1 MEEMN
6 KKPLRFPEIFAL
18 PGKILLLTRGGAICY
33 SIVSKKADSVK
44 FGTWGYPQP
53 IDRKFIHIRG
63 NTFIMR
69 NIKLAWTYLVIA
81 AVAMLAA
88 LNYELFVF
96 PNSFAPS
103 GLNGIC
109 TIIQYVSGISVGYM
123 SLLINIPLAL
133 LVYFKVSKPIA
144 LRSMLYVVVFSVGLL
159 ILDKV
164 DLSAIAYSTK
174 TGTSRIL
181 GPLTA
186 GIIMGYVYAIL
197 MKASAYTGGTD
208 FVAAIIHS
216 KYPDR
221 SVYGLSFVMN
231 AMVAAASYFVY
242 DYKVEPVLLCILY
255 SFASTNMAER
265 FLKNGRSAVRFEIV
279 TNYPEE
285 ISREI
290 ISKLHHTATV
300 FPAKGMYNGKEVDI
314 VMCVVNN
321 SQMAALSAIVEQ
333 YPHTFA
339 IMSQVNE
346 VMGNFRH
353 YSRQGQEV
361 VPVLDQGDGKTV

>member
-1 MEEMN
+1 
-6 KKPLRFPEIFAL
+6 
-18 PGKILLLTRGGAICY
+18 
-33 SIVSKKADSVK
+33 
-44 FGTWGYPQP
+44 
-53 IDRKFIHIRG
+53 
-63 NTFIMR
+63 MR
-69 NIKLAWTYLVIA
+69 NLKRVWTYLAIV

-96 PNSFAPS
+96 PNAFAPS

-109 TIIQYVSGISVGYM
+109 TMIQYVSGVSVGYL

-133 LVYFKVSKPIA
+133 IVYFKVSKPIA
-144 LRSMLYVVVFSVGLL
+144 VRSMVYVIVFSVGLL

-164 DLSAIAYSTK
+164 DLTPFAYSTAN
-174 TGTSRIL
+174 GTSHIL

-186 GIIMGYVYAIL
+186 GLIMGYIYAIL

-208 FVAAIIHS
+208 FVAAIIHA
-216 KYPDR
+216 KNPEK
-221 SVYGLSFVMN
+221 SVYGLSFLMN
-231 AMVAAASYFVY
+231 ALVAVSSYFVY
-242 DYKVEPVLLCILY
+242 DFKMEPVLLCILY

-265 FLKNGRSAVRFEIV
+265 FLKNGRSAVRFEII
-279 TNYPEE
+279 TNYPEQ
-285 ISREI
+285 ISKEI
-290 ISKLHHTATV
+290 INKLHHTATV

-321 SQMAALSAIVEQ
+321 SQMAALSQIVQ
-333 YPHTFA
+333 RYPHTFA

-353 YSRQGQEV
+353 YSKQGQEV